1 MVYKTGEVKTPI
13 NELTAGGG
21 LASRDFRVLAK
32 VLTLPGA
39 SLLSGCTSE
48 QDKFLQKGGFDNYF
62 ALPVIENSKID
73 NNNPLD
79 SAKTISAIYA
89 EKGGDPFLIYEKQGQ
104 GGSIQRESYPI
115 HLLYFG
121 TADAI
126 ENVVIIAPND
136 PQTKDE
142 TWKSDMNKSQALL
155 TLELNKPVSKE
166 TLDNWQTDPNSVD
179 VKKISF
185 WDPLNGQGITVG
197 EESNENPR
205 EVAMLLIA
213 PSTARPSEQ
222 VSYTPT
228 ANVVPTGTPI
238 DTLPSPSSLPPV
250 VTMTELG
257 ITDPNS
263 DLAKA
268 FSGIEKTVT
277 LEADGSFSV
286 NAIGYQGETRV
297 EGKYII
303 VPGSFNA
310 NLDIE
315 NDFRP
320 TTIDAYVLDAD
331 GKKTDQT
338 IKLIWDKDHGQWRML
353 FNMFEDRDFTR
364 TSEHAFIP
372 EGDEKIAIESSLLY
386 FRDHPPFGDGTV
398 ESYNENGGNSLLFR
412 FLEGVGKYVN
422 LKSKGND
429 TVENLSEDKATMK
442 FSGLW
447 VWQNID
453 GQRQDIPL
461 IVILDPSDPE
471 NPSAKQFK
479 VLLGVGDYD
488 FSNLTE
494 EDRQYLLKVFNDQ
507 NNFSYPLPVL
517 YGDEDYQKNFPLLAK
532 LLGLSGND
540 PSTLDF
546 WSSDINIRTNELSS
560 TNRVSETPLITPGIP
575 YQVPPEI
582 QLMRLFFQLL
592 SKNPI
597 N

>member
-32 VLTLPGA
+32 VLTLPGTL
-39 SLLSGCTSE
+39 LLSGCTSE

-155 TLELNKPVSKE
+155 TLELKKPVSKE

-197 EESNENPR
+197 EESSENPR

-238 DTLPSPSSLPPV
+238 DALPSPSSLPPAVSVRIKDAIGEQEYNDLSASIGANGEISGNDYTTGKSFEGKIKTETITSKTTADFNFKTIVNAEAIDNKTGQVFTV
-250 VTMTELG
+250 VWNPETNQWIKVILLSSDSNSYINNIDIAVKSGDFDLILLSQNNNGEPFPDSTPVPKLWVNIAPGLINKSLSYLNISFYPLNKNTNSGWESNHFTENNLPWSIG
-257 ITDPNS
+257 TSVRGKTSNNKEIVLLTDKIYNPSTGNIFWHFGVDAQSTEASDLNLLIGKGKIIIPVFPLPS
-263 DLAKA
+263 DLAPWDPITGIYSYRVYNFQMPVVA
-268 FSGIEKTVT
+268 SMQNPGDIFSLLPIDVQNGIRERMT
-277 LEADGSFSV
+277 AGGRF
-286 NAIGYQGETRV
+286 
-297 EGKYII
+297 
-303 VPGSFNA
+303 
-310 NLDIE
+310 
-315 NDFRP
+315 
-320 TTIDAYVLDAD
+320 
-331 GKKTDQT
+331 
-338 IKLIWDKDHGQWRML
+338 WDKSFLLQDG
-353 FNMFEDRDFTR
+353 
-364 TSEHAFIP
+364 IP
-372 EGDEKIAIESSLLY
+372 IE
-386 FRDHPPFGDGTV
+386 
-398 ESYNENGGNSLLFR
+398 
-412 FLEGVGKYVN
+412 
-422 LKSKGND
+422 
-429 TVENLSEDKATMK
+429 
-442 FSGLW
+442 
-447 VWQNID
+447 
-453 GQRQDIPL
+453 
-461 IVILDPSDPE
+461 
-471 NPSAKQFK
+471 
-479 VLLGVGDYD
+479 
-488 FSNLTE
+488 
-494 EDRQYLLKVFNDQ
+494 
-507 NNFSYPLPVL
+507 
-517 YGDEDYQKNFPLLAK
+517 LAR
-532 LLGLSGND
+532 GLSRNILLPG
-540 PSTLDF
+540 LDQGLIET
-546 WSSDINIRTNELSS
+546 SS
-560 TNRVSETPLITPGIP
+560 
-575 YQVPPEI
+575 Q
-582 QLMRLFFQLL
+582 
-592 SKNPI
+592 
-597 N
+597 